1 MAIDYSGEIVGKEG
15 SAEVVWSALSA
26 EIDEPKE
33 TRGTAEAA

>member
-1 MAIDYSGEIVGKEG
+1 MDMKR